1 LSRKRNYEWPTD
13 TWDKM
18 KTITKK
24 RFMLEHNYLD
34 LYQKLQS
41 LTQVSK
47 SIEDYHKNMEV
58 TMIL

>member
-1 LSRKRNYEWPTD
+1 
-13 TWDKM
+13 M
-18 KTITKK
+18 KIIMKK
-24 RFMLEHNYLD
+24 KFILEHNYLD

-47 SIEDYHKNMEV
+47 SVEDYHKNMEV